1 MLTTSLA
8 ATSSALALFAC
19 LGLIMACT
27 SPPSSHDDA
36 LGPPDL
42 VITDARTQ
50 LKTTKVLPHF
60 HAPITA
66 GENLLWCSTM
76 QLAWNELS
84 TLVTGGAGKPS
95 IGTPP
100 NPLAAELL
108 IARGSTSDIDV
119 NAYVA
124 HAGIGPDTI
133 NQIRTKLSQTFKGAA
148 SPKLLPATLGP
159 TDILAYAYLF
169 KNLEFETPFIKSKAP
184 ITFTTTALKAWG
196 CWNDPLT
203 KDLETIRGQVKIL
216 AYTSPTNWSVEL
228 TTKDPTDRLIISRL
242 EPAATLAATC
252 DAALALAT
260 EPAAA
265 MGTRDTL
272 KVPYLNFDITESFS
286 QLTGTQISGAK
297 ASGTIDT
304 AIQNIR
310 FKLDERGAILKSEA
324 VMGVTSAP
332 MIRDQPKVM
341 VCDGPFLIQMLKKDA
356 STPYFAA
363 WIANP
368 EILTKN

>member
-1 MLTTSLA
+1 MLNASLA
-8 ATSSALALFAC
+8 ALALFAC

-27 SPPSSHDDA
+27 TQPSSHDDTI
-36 LGPPDL
+36 GSPDL
-42 VITDARTQ
+42 VITSASSQ
-50 LKTTKVLPHF
+50 LKNTKVVPYF
-60 HAPITA
+60 HAPITPNQ
-66 GENLLWCSTM
+66 NLLWCSTM

-84 TLVTGGAGKPS
+84 TLVTGGTGTPG
-95 IGTPP
+95 IGMPP

-108 IARGSTSDIDV
+108 IARGSTNDIDS

-159 TDILAYAYLF
+159 DAILAYAYLF

-184 ITFTTTALKAWG
+184 IPFDAAKLNMWG
-196 CWNDPLT
+196 CWDDHLA
-203 KDLETIRGQVKIL
+203 KDVDKIRRQVRIL
-216 AYTSPTNWSVEL
+216 AYVSPTNWCVEL
-228 TTKDPTDRLIISRL
+228 TTKDPTDRLIIARL
-242 EPAATLAATC
+242 EPAPTLAATC

-260 EPAAA
+260 GPEMA
-265 MGTRDTL
+265 MGMRDTL
-272 KVPYLNFDITESFS
+272 KVPYLNFDITESFA

-332 MIRDQPKVM
+332 MIRDQPKIM
-341 VCDGPFLIQMLKKDA
+341 ICDGPFLIQMLKKDA
-356 STPYFAA
+356 TTPYFAA